1 MDDLRLL
8 TVFREVALRGSFSA
22 AADALSYTQPAVSQQ
37 VARLERQLDTRL
49 IDREPRALRLTQAGE
64 VVLRHTERLL
74 AQVAEARVEL
84 AEVTAGTRG
93 QVRIGSMPTTSGTFV
108 GRAISA
114 FRRERP
120 GIALELQIL
129 LPPDAVAALR
139 KGDLEIAISQENGFG
154 ADPDTDGLHV
164 QHLLDDPIHAVL
176 PVDHPLAT
184 RRAIAL
190 KDLEGDPLILLD
202 LAGSAESENVIMRA
216 YRDAGLEPVVTHAF
230 YDHFAIE
237 GLVAAGM
244 GVALLPALALTAT
257 RGDLA
262 IRPIEG
268 TPPRRRIL
276 AVTADPPAPATQAM
290 LTALSDAAS
299 STLAAQPG

>member
-1 MDDLRLL
+1 MDDVRLL
-8 TVFREVALRGSFSA
+8 RVFREVALRQSFSSA
-22 AADALSYTQPAVSQQ
+22 AEALSYTQPAVSQQ
-37 VARLERQLDTRL
+37 VARLERQVGTRL
-49 IDREPRALRLTQAGE
+49 IDREPRGLRLTPAGE

-74 AQVAEARVEL
+74 AQIAAARSELTEVAG
-84 AEVTAGTRG
+84 GTRG
-93 QVRIGSMPTTSGTFV
+93 QVRIGSMPTASGTFV

-120 GIALELQIL
+120 GIDLDLQIL
-129 LPPDAVAALR
+129 LPPDAVKALR
-139 KGDLEIAISQENGFG
+139 RGELEIAISQASGFG
-154 ADPDTDGLHV
+154 VDPDTGGLHV

-176 PVDHPLAT
+176 PLDHPLAT
-184 RRAIAL
+184 RRSIAFN
-190 KDLEGDPLILLD
+190 DLAHDPLILLD
-202 LAGSAESENVIMRA
+202 AAGLADEHNVILRA
-216 YRDAGLEPVVTHAF
+216 YREAGIEPHVAHVF
-230 YDHFAIE
+230 DDHFAIE

-262 IRPIEG
+262 IRPLQG

-276 AVTADPPAPATQAM
+276 AVAADPPAPATQAM
-290 LTALSDAAS
+290 LGALSDAAS